1 MPSEEQERTFV
12 ERADPSGGVE
22 KQLEQALSQG
32 LELEEWKS
40 LSTIQAAGTAN
51 TLRALRVLES
61 ATGRARRTAN

>member
-1 MPSEEQERTFV
+1 MLSKEQEPILLN
-12 ERADPSGGVE
+12 ADPTSGVE

-40 LSTIQAAGTAN
+40 LSTIQAVGTAN

-61 ATGRARRTAN
+61 AMGS